1 MLPVFAKYALV
12 IMATCIFMANVIII
26 FAIISKMRL
35 VI

>member
-12 IMATCIFMANVIII
+12 IMATCVLMANIIII

-35 VI
+35 EV